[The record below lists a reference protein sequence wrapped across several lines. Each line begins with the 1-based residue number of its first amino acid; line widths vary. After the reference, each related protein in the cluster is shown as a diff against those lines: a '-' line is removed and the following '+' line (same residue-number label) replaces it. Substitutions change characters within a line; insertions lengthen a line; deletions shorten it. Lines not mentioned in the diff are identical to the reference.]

1 MKDGKHITYFENVH
15 YLISIICF
23 DSYLKK
29 YKLKINNIINFN
41 NRLPYLFPIPNNNL
55 ILNNINNKLIN
66 NLDYDNII
74 HITPYQKISVW
85 LNSSHNSSSEEI
97 NFRLNLKLMQLKLFY
112 DLSVK
117 YRYSINKLIFINI
130 NGCIDGEDIILNV
143 FKISKKQYCKEV
155 EIISSIHNLIKTM
168 ITLT

>member
-1 MKDGKHITYFENVH
+1 
-15 YLISIICF
+15 
-23 DSYLKK
+23 
-29 YKLKINNIINFN
+29 
-41 NRLPYLFPIPNNNL
+41 
-55 ILNNINNKLIN
+55 
-66 NLDYDNII
+66 
-74 HITPYQKISVW
+74 
-85 LNSSHNSSSEEI
+85 
-97 NFRLNLKLMQLKLFY
+97 MQLKLFY

-130 NGCIDGEDIILNV
+130 NRCIDGEDIILNV